1 MCSCRFNSPKPFTQ
15 WRILLLRNLQALF
28 SPPFYIFFFLSCFHA
43 IIGSQI
49 SQYILDWWSL
59 RKARFISSHTEPPRC
74 PQWNC
79 SKLSLRDE
87 PSIRNTKKYTKIGT
101 TLRVAGNEGV
111 VWCGM
116 PGEERGVQGGSPKS
130 QALCAAWHWA
140 LLPQHG
146 ASISA
151 HPLLGCASWQTNR
164 NSREKEKPSQCRD
177 WVISKEAENELRRI
191 ECFQIVFSNDR
202 CICVCLNL
210 DFM

>member
-28 SPPFYIFFFLSCFHA
+28 FPSVLHFFPFLFSCNNWFTDKS
-43 IIGSQI
+43 IYPGLMI
-49 SQYILDWWSL
+49 SAKSTFDKQPHWATTLPTVKLQQTFPERWA
-59 RKARFISSHTEPPRC
+59 KH
-74 PQWNC
+74 
-79 SKLSLRDE
+79 SKYKK
-87 PSIRNTKKYTKIGT
+87 NTKTGT